1 MPSEDQETED
11 NNVSQRAIAK
21 EITCISLFLFFSSF
35 IGAAIG
41 IVCYKLVEDHYGI
54 WGSVFGLL
62 AGTLE
67 GLSI

>member
-1 MPSEDQETED
+1 MPLEDQETED
-11 NNVSQRAIAK
+11 YSVSLRAIAK
-21 EITCISLFLFFSSF
+21 EITCISLLLFFSSF
-35 IGAAIG
+35 VGAAIG
-41 IVCYKLVEDHYGI
+41 IVCYQLIGDHYGI